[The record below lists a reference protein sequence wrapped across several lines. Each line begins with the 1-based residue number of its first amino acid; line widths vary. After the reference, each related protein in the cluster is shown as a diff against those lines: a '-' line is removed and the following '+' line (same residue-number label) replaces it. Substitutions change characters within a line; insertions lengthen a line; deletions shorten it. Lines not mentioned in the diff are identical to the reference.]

1 MTYGKGD
8 KKRKKYNAQF
18 ETHIHARKSERA
30 QRIDLL
36 RETCVERSI

>member
-30 QRIDLL
+30 QRIDPL